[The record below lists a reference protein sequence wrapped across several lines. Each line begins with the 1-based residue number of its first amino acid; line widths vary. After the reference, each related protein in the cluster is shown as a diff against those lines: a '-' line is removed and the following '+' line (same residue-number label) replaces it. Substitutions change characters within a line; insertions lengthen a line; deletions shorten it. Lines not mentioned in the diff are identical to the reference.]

1 MAVTKGRSDFQGPFK
16 LQASSVTP
24 YKGDWPK
31 KPGRHPFGGAR
42 TGLGN
47 VAFWGSFGSFGG
59 ERPYFPSPSSPP
71 KRDGDLVFSASP
83 LCMVSHKRPAT

>member
-31 KPGRHPFGGAR
+31 KPGRHPFLGAR
-42 TGLGN
+42 MGLEN
-47 VAFWGSFGSFGG
+47 MAF
-59 ERPYFPSPSSPP
+59 RLQTTRNCPKKPRFPSPSSPP
-71 KRDGDLVFSASP
+71 QKDGDLVFSASP
-83 LCMVSHKRPAT
+83 LCMVSQKRPAT